1 MQVLYSAHL
10 LVFWNHTFSYLTT
23 SICYEKCSRH
33 TEKIL
38 SKHSEEITSA
48 YTLECSGIYGW
59 NFPTLTIRKMFI
71 LYDLSSLAA
80 VSALCSIEKEKNV
93 SCP

>member
-1 MQVLYSAHL
+1 MLWEMFQTH
-10 LVFWNHTFSYLTT
+10 
-23 SICYEKCSRH
+23 C
-33 TEKIL
+33 EKIL

-71 LYDLSSLAA
+71 LYDLSNLAGVA
-80 VSALCSIEKEKNV
+80 ALCSIEKGKKV